1 MYEYLRLCGFVF
13 VNDCDRY
20 IYIYIFIVL
29 QILYCELYCAR
40 ILWRFE
46 FSEIDYHLKD
56 GSIGRERGGG

>member
-20 IYIYIFIVL
+20 IYIYFL
-29 QILYCELYCAR
+29 LFYRFCMELYCAR

-46 FSEIDYHLKD
+46 FSEIDYHPKD
-56 GSIGRERGGG
+56 GSIGRERG